1 MPCRKVSMSTL
12 QGKQNANADK
22 RELLCR
28 RKKPEEFTNSSCTST
43 RTVIRT
49 LMISKLQELSNE
61 SRDLRD
67 AIVALGLCGSQG
79 PGRAGV
85 DEEMGETNTHGCHL
99 APRDRWPSVFF
110 SFPYWTRLI
119 LPSV

>member
-12 QGKQNANADK
+12 QGKQNANAHK

-61 SRDLRD
+61 SRDLGD
-67 AIVALGLCGSQG
+67 AIAALELCGSQG
-79 PGRAGV
+79 PGRGW
-85 DEEMGETNTHGCHL
+85 M
-99 APRDRWPSVFF
+99 RRWERRTPMAATWHPVTGGHQF
-110 SFPYWTRLI
+110 SSLFNIGTRSI